1 MSFLGMT
8 GANASVGL
16 GITVFVLL
24 YATYVFSAIYYTER
38 TDRENR
44 EKYGSDYLS
53 DYNRYID

>member
-1 MSFLGMT
+1 MDFLGMT

-24 YATYVFSAIYYTER
+24 YAAYIFSAIYITEKA
-38 TDRENR
+38 DRENR
-44 EKYGSDYLS
+44 EKYGEDYLS

>member
-1 MSFLGMT
+1 MNFLGMT

-24 YATYVFSAIYYTER
+24 YAAYVFSAIYYTER
-38 TDRENR
+38 VDREMR
-44 EKYGSDYLS
+44 EKHGSEILS